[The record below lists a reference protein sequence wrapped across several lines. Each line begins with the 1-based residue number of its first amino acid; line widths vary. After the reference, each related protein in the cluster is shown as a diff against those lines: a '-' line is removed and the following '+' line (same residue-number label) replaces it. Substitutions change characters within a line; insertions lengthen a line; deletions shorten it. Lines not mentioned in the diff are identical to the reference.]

1 MSDIFIAPKVNR
13 RKTKEEMNQE
23 EYIKT
28 CERMAQLRSKKKQ
41 PVKKEDKQEDK
52 PVEKI
57 VEKIIEKPVE
67 KIVERIVE
75 KPVEKIVEKIVE
87 KPVEV
92 IKYIER
98 PKEEEIK
105 QVDKPQEVKV
115 DKPQEI
121 IKPKKATTLFEA
133 SPDDLRFELMEVKKQ
148 LSELNNNFKKQE
160 SPKVEQQTQKY
171 VWGGVY
177 NGFKPY

>member
-28 CERMAQLRSKKKQ
+28 CERMAELRSKKKQ
-41 PVKKEDKQEDK
+41 PVKKEDKQVEK
-52 PVEKI
+52 VIEKI
-57 VEKIIEKPVE
+57 VEKPIE
-67 KIVERIVE
+67 KIVEKIVE

-87 KPVEV
+87 KPIEV

-98 PKEEEIK
+98 PKEEVKQEEVKQEVIK
-105 QVDKPQEVKV
+105 QEVV
-115 DKPQEI
+115 
-121 IKPKKATTLFEA
+121 KPKKAISLFES

-160 SPKVEQQTQKY
+160 QPKVEQQPQKF

>member
-28 CERMAQLRSKKKQ
+28 CERMAELRSKKKQ
-41 PVKKEDKQEDK
+41 PVKKEDKQ
-52 PVEKI
+52 VEK
-57 VEKIIEKPVE
+57 VIEK
-67 KIVERIVE
+67 IVE

-87 KPVEV
+87 KPIEV

-98 PKEEEIK
+98 PKEEVKQEIK
-105 QVDKPQEVKV
+105 QEEVKQEVV
-115 DKPQEI
+115 
-121 IKPKKATTLFEA
+121 KPKKAISLFES

-160 SPKVEQQTQKY
+160 QPKVEQPPQKF